1 MLGQNGDVMKRVL
14 ASAALLAWF
23 ASPAAALTLW
33 QGDMFVTAI
42 RETTPGTSCKKV
54 DVAVGDFSR
63 AVFRPKHLAGN
74 GENDLL
80 SFVGAK
86 NAVQLF
92 PTTPAGG
99 TLNGATA
106 GTTRIIYGS
115 AGFHKFTDVE
125 FSGTTVTPAEPLADT
140 PSVRIE
146 ITIKDVFS
154 TNAARPSDCN
164 ATYAGSLAAHL
175 SGNLLGTWAVGNA
188 GSLASAGEIQTFTE
202 DTSGAIHYIGN
213 TDIPMTTSEEFT
225 LSVKVRSKPGQA
237 ARNLIFEVFLS
248 PTQAGNKIA
257 GIVSLSDG
265 GNAFL
270 AASPG
275 FVATSITP
283 TSLGDGW
290 WQVDVVFTAP
300 VPPNKAINAFFL
312 LHNPIGGD
320 SYVGDGAAGIQFENA
335 KLTVNDP

>member
-1 MLGQNGDVMKRVL
+1 MKRVICF
-14 ASAALLAWF
+14 AALLALS

-33 QGDMFVTAI
+33 QGDMFVTAVS
-42 RETTPGTSCKKV
+42 ETNPGASCKNV
-54 DVAVGDFSR
+54 NVAVGDFFR
-63 AVFRPKHLAGN
+63 AVFRPKLLGGN
-74 GENDLL
+74 GKNDLL
-80 SFVGAK
+80 SFVGPQS
-86 NAVQLF
+86 AVQLF
-92 PTTPAGG
+92 PTTPTGG
-99 TLNGATA
+99 MLNGATA
-106 GTTRIIYGS
+106 GTTRFIYDS
-115 AGFHKFTDVE
+115 AGFHKFDNVE
-125 FSGTTVTPAEPLADT
+125 LSGTTVTPAAPLADT
-140 PSVRIE
+140 PTVAIE

-154 TNAARPSDCN
+154 TNAARPSGCN
-164 ATYAGSLAAHL
+164 ATYAGSLAAL
-175 SGNLLGTWAVGNA
+175 MSANLLGTWVANA
-188 GSLASAGEIQTFTE
+188 GSLASAGEIQAFTE

-213 TDIPMTTSEEFT
+213 TNIPMTTSEEFT

-237 ARNLIFEVFLS
+237 ARNLIFEVFLTGTS
-248 PTQAGNKIA
+248 NKIA

-290 WQVDVVFTAP
+290 WQIDAVFTAP
-300 VPPNKAINAFFL
+300 VPPNNAINAFFL

-335 KLTVNDP
+335 SLTVNDP

>member
-1 MLGQNGDVMKRVL
+1 MLGHNGDVMKRVL
-14 ASAALLAWF
+14 ASAALLALS

-33 QGDMFVTAI
+33 QGDMFVTAVS
-42 RETTPGTSCKKV
+42 ETNPGTSCKKV
-54 DVAVGDFSR
+54 DVAVGDFFR

-74 GENDLL
+74 GKNDLL
-80 SFVGAK
+80 SFVGAQ

-140 PSVRIE
+140 PTVAIE

-154 TNAARPSDCN
+154 TNAARPSGCN
-164 ATYAGSLAAHL
+164 ATYAGSLAARV
-175 SGNLLGTWAVGNA
+175 SGNLLGIWATGNA

-202 DTSGAIHYIGN
+202 DTSGGIHYIGN
-213 TDIPMTTSEEFT
+213 TNIPMTTSEEFT
-225 LSVKVRSKPGQA
+225 LSVKMRSKPGQA

-248 PTQAGNKIA
+248 PTQTGNKIA

-265 GNAFL
+265 GNTFL

-290 WQVDVVFTAP
+290 WQIDVVFTAP
-300 VPPNKAINAFFL
+300 VPPNNAINAFFL
-312 LHNPIGGD
+312 LHHPTNGD
-320 SYVGDGAAGIQFENA
+320 SYIGDGAAGIQFENA

>member
-1 MLGQNGDVMKRVL
+1 MGHNGDVMKRVL
-14 ASAALLAWF
+14 ASAALLALS

-33 QGDMFVTAI
+33 QGDMFVTAVS
-42 RETTPGTSCKKV
+42 ETNPGTSCKKV
-54 DVAVGDFSR
+54 DVAIGDFFR
-63 AVFRPKHLAGN
+63 AVFRPKHLEGN
-74 GENDLL
+74 GNSDLL
-80 SFVGAK
+80 SFVGSHS
-86 NAVQLF
+86 AVQLF

-140 PSVRIE
+140 PTVAIE

-154 TNAARPSDCN
+154 TNAARPSGCN
-164 ATYAGSLAAHL
+164 ATYAGSLAGLVSA
-175 SGNLLGTWAVGNA
+175 NLLGTWVANA
-188 GSLASAGEIQTFTE
+188 GSLTSAGEIQTFTE
-202 DTSGAIHYIGN
+202 DTSGAIHFIGN
-213 TDIPMTTSEEFT
+213 TNIPMTTSEEFT

-248 PTQAGNKIA
+248 PTQTGNKIA

-265 GNAFL
+265 GNTFL

-300 VPPNKAINAFFL
+300 VSPNNAINAFFL

-320 SYVGDGAAGIQFENA
+320 SYIGDGAAGIQFENA
-335 KLTVNDP
+335 NLTVNDP